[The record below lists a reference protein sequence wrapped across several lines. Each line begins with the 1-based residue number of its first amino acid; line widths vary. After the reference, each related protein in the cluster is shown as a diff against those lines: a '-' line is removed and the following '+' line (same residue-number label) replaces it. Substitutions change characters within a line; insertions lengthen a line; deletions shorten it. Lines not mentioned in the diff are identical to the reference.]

1 MRPEHLLDIADNL
14 ARGSGRPGRPRRADL
29 ARAVSTA
36 YYAVF
41 HALANCCANRLAG
54 ATPASR
60 SRRRRAWRQTYT
72 SPEHRTVRSRC
83 ENRNVIQRFPE
94 DIREFAKF
102 FAILQREREAADYE
116 PDMPYSRYRAA
127 QLVQVARQAVR
138 YLDSADASDQL
149 AFALYVLMKE
159 RGR

>member
-1 MRPEHLLDIADNL
+1 MRPEHLLDIAEGL
-14 ARGSGRPGRPRRADL
+14 ARGSGRLGRPRRADL

-60 SRRRRAWRQTYT
+60 SQRAWRQTYT
-72 SPEHRTVRSRC
+72 SPEHRTVRRRC
-83 ENRNVIQRFPE
+83 ENRNVIIRFPE
-94 DIREFAKF
+94 DLQKFAAL
-102 FAILQREREAADYE
+102 FAALQREREAADYE

-127 QLVQVARQAVR
+127 EFVQEARKAIR
-138 YLDSADASDQL
+138 HLDSADASDQR
-149 AFALYVLMKE
+149 AFALYVLMRV

>member
-1 MRPEHLLDIADNL
+1 MNPEHLLDIAEGL
-14 ARGSGRPGRPRRADL
+14 ARGSGRLGRPRRADL

-60 SRRRRAWRQTYT
+60 SQRAWRQTYT
-72 SPEHRTVRSRC
+72 SPEHRTVRNRC
-83 ENRNVIQRFPE
+83 ENRNVVLRFPE
-94 DIREFAKF
+94 DIQEFADI
-102 FAILQREREAADYE
+102 FATLQREREAADYE
-116 PDMPYSRYRAA
+116 PDWTYSRYRAA
-127 QLVQVARQAVR
+127 EFVQEARKAVR
-138 YLDSADASDQL
+138 HLNNADASDQR
-149 AFALYVLMKE
+149 AFALYVLMRV